1 MNYQSLLKEENSSR
15 AIETPWKL
23 CSSGI
28 LPQSLG
34 NKTEKKF
41 IVISNASSAMKH
53 PWLFCHKHVRPRQQA
68 LLCDGCSRWQN
79 RVCNTGITQ
88 DEYRE
93 AVRNDEWDTKYVPE
107 TVNNFIKTK
116 AVLVEET
123 LGPGAVL
130 TNPGP
135 LWSRAVLT
143 GKPPDRS
150 WWGSLLMVI
159 LAPYFSSLKKCY
171 STTFS
176 ICCRSL
182 LMMPKS

>member
-107 TVNNFIKTK
+107 TVNNFIKNK
-116 AVLVEET
+116 AVLVAEP
-123 LGPGAVL
+123 LGPGAVLTYGAVL

-135 LWSRAVLT
+135 FWLTRPLWSGAVLTYPGPLWSGAVLT
-143 GKPPDRS
+143 GKPRF
-150 WWGSLLMVI
+150 
-159 LAPYFSSLKKCY
+159 Y
-171 STTFS
+171 
-176 ICCRSL
+176 
-182 LMMPKS
+182 